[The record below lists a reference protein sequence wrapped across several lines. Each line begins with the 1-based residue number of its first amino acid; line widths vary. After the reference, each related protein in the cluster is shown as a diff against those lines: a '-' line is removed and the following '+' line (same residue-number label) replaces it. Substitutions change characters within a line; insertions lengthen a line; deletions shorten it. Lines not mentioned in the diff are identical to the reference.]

1 MAIVAS
7 TPAAT
12 WESFMARNCAR
23 RPRRGGAK
31 SAAQEVRSAN
41 AIALLSA
48 CTAIVGQI
56 DPVRS
61 YSQASARPKIESCS
75 TTPHDPGPV

>member
-23 RPRRGGAK
+23 RHPSWRRE
-31 SAAQEVRSAN
+31 SAAQEVSSAK
-41 AIALLSA
+41 AIALLRA
-48 CTAIVGQI
+48 WTAIVGQI

-61 YSQASARPKIESCS
+61 
-75 TTPHDPGPV
+75 